1 MLMLPLWKLEQYVE
15 EDGSS
20 PILLFISG
28 LPEDAQ
34 AEAEALRKLLQAD
47 GDAIKKGQMTSHG
60 NGLFEI
66 AGEYV
71 RIFCKI
77 SDDHRV
83 ILIDGLLPSQDSDL
97 ESIRRKAD
105 LT

>member
-1 MLMLPLWKLEQYVE
+1 MLPIWKLEHYVE

-20 PILLFISG
+20 PILFFVSG
-28 LPEDAQ
+28 LSDTAQ
-34 AEAEALRKLLQAD
+34 AEAEALKKLLQAN
-47 GDAIKKGQMTSHG
+47 GDAIKEGQMISHG
-60 NGLFEI
+60 SGLFEI

-83 ILIDGLLPSQDSDL
+83 ILIDGCLPSQDIDL
-97 ESIRRKAD
+97 LGIRKKAE
-105 LT
+105 LI